1 MLCAWSLFSFLSKPE
16 GFLLWQ
22 AGAGRETLLDT
33 EEEKK
38 EKKPKKLRRSH
49 VLLAQWASLG
59 FHQIRVGETGRQ
71 GADEDSVEEKPS
83 SPSAAPPLL

>member
-1 MLCAWSLFSFLSKPE
+1 MVTVFILK
-16 GFLLWQ
+16 Q
-22 AGAGRETLLDT
+22 ARRILVVAGWGRKGDPFRYRGRE
-33 EEEKK
+33 ERKK
-38 EKKPKKLRRSH
+38 KKKLGRSH

-71 GADEDSVEEKPS
+71 GADEDSAEEKPS